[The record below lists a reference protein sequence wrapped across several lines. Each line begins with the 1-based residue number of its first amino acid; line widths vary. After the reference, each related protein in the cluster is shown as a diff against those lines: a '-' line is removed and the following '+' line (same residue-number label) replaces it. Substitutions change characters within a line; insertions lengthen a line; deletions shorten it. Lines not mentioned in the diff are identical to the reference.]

1 MLSSIYSRFKSRR
14 LFRFSLSILAIALFG
29 LFFQLVFAKTASA
42 EPAPANSIS
51 FQSTT
56 NHNGDLG
63 YNYWLGNNLGGNGG
77 FPAKILS
84 ENAFEFNL
92 RWGTESLNTLPMTAF
107 YAQQYDP
114 TVSRSGAL
122 SYYFSL
128 NSLDKKV
135 SFLDAKGSGSYST
148 PSISYSYQRIAWTEN
163 FIEYKIDQSQIAD
176 MFGRNQ
182 FGFGLDYSQPP
193 TEAFFKMQSSCA
205 TPNACEMKMNLTAQ
219 ATRLSDP
226 ATPNDGKSK
235 NQPLAGL
242 DENGQKLKAFENA
255 SNVDISG
262 SDYKFAMPGQISST
276 VGTLGGLFTTLMSS
290 NSGSCVLTSYV
301 PWVSPL
307 GTQAFGRIVN
317 TNFCPNVDFT
327 GSVLDYARQFS
338 VFVVAFIFA
347 FAIYGIARF
356 LFSEAEEW
364 GTPQS
369 GGK

>member
-1 MLSSIYSRFKSRR
+1 MQSFIYSLSKSRR
-14 LFRFSLSILAIALFG
+14 LFRYSLFTLATVLFG
-29 LFFQLVFAKTASA
+29 LFYLTVFAKTASA

-51 FQSTT
+51 FQTT
-56 NHNGDLG
+56 KNHNGDVG
-63 YNYWLGNNLGGNGG
+63 YGFWFSNGSGGGG
-77 FPAKILS
+77 GDFPTKILS
-84 ENAFEFNL
+84 ENAFEFNFKDQW
-92 RWGTESLNTLPMTAF
+92 RTDNPMSVVAF
-107 YAQQYDP
+107 YAQQDDP

-135 SFLDAKGSGSYST
+135 NFSNASASGTYTSQ
-148 PSISYSYQRIAWTEN
+148 SISYSYQRIAWTEN
-163 FIEYKIDQSQIAD
+163 FVEYKFDQSEIFDNSRRQ
-176 MFGRNQ
+176 NL
-182 FGFGLDYSQPP
+182 FGFGQAFGAR
-193 TEAFFKMQSSCA
+193 TEKIFDLSSSCA
-205 TPNACEMKMNLTAQ
+205 NPLTCDMKMNLTAQ
-219 ATRLSDP
+219 PTRLSDP

-235 NQPLAGL
+235 NQPLVGL
-242 DENGQKLKAFENA
+242 DENGQKLKAFENS

-262 SDYKFAMPGQISST
+262 GDYKFSMPGQISST

-301 PWVSPL
+301 PWVAPL
-307 GTQAFGRIVN
+307 HSTFGNIVN
-317 TNFCPNVDFT
+317 QNFCPNVDFQ

-356 LFSEAEEW
+356 LFSEAKEW

>member
-1 MLSSIYSRFKSRR
+1 MQSFIYSHFKSRR
-14 LFRFSLSILAIALFG
+14 LFRYSLFTLATVLFG
-29 LFFQLVFAKTASA
+29 LYYLTVFAKTASA

-51 FQSTT
+51 FQSTV
-56 NHNGDLG
+56 NHNGVVGSNFWFSDDSG
-63 YNYWLGNNLGGNGG
+63 IGGGAV
-77 FPAKILS
+77 PTKILS
-84 ENAFEFNL
+84 ENAYEFNFHTL
-92 RWGTESLNTLPMTAF
+92 DNLNTVSVLSF
-107 YAQQYDP
+107 YAMQDDP
-114 TVSRSGAL
+114 QVSRSGAL

-135 SFLDAKGSGSYST
+135 SFLDAVNSGAYSS
-148 PSISYSYQRIAWTEN
+148 PSISYSYQRVAWTEN
-163 FIEYKIDQSQIAD
+163 FIEYKIDASEISD
-176 MFGRNQ
+176 PFGRNQ
-182 FGFGLDYSQPP
+182 FGFGSDYRQMP
-193 TEAFFKMQSSCA
+193 TSPFFKMSSNCA
-205 TPNACEMKMNLTAQ
+205 NPNACEMKMNLTAQ

-226 ATPNDGKSK
+226 ATPNDGHGK
-235 NQPLAGL
+235 NQPLVGL
-242 DENGQKLKAFENA
+242 DENGQKLKAFENS

-262 SDYKFAMPGQISST
+262 GDYKFSMPGQISST

-301 PWVSPL
+301 PWVAPL
-307 GTQAFGRIVN
+307 HSTFGNIVN
-317 TNFCPNVDFT
+317 QNFCPNVDFK

-356 LFSEAEEW
+356 LFSEAKEW